1 MLRGEFLLLIV
12 CYVLT
17 SLKIQNGI
25 PFARQRLTALSGQL
39 ASFYIAIQ
47 KFSRVKMNRHFL
59 TSHHTTIRASY
70 NSSLQSPGENESPVM
85 QCSWLLQSSIEINQK
100 TAI

>member
-1 MLRGEFLLLIV
+1 MMLRGEFLLLIV

-59 TSHHTTIRASY
+59 TSPNTTLRASY
-70 NSSLQSPGENESPVM
+70 NSSLQSPGE
-85 QCSWLLQSSIEINQK
+85 K
-100 TAI
+100 